1 MVAPQDPRSL
11 ARRVRRLEFLFF
23 SLLLSKDDEGD
34 DQELWFEFQRFF
46 RMDRDR
52 DFLDEPRFE
61 FFMDRMFERRRRSQ
75 PQSQLQLIE
84 QLQNEI
90 KVLKTK
96 TDMVQIETHSFLA
109 IQALGL
115 PADRVQSIRYV
126 PIRAYIDQ
134 TPDGAIDAISAAI
147 SDVLS
152 AYGFTFADE
161 FPEIKGSWFKK
172 WFAKSKEVLS
182 QPEVA
187 ERFEKI
193 ERAIELKAID
203 NPQADAD
210 LKQASA
216 TAKLIKALDKIPT
229 AAVQAGSVLVVKLT
243 TPKGSVIQARTLSQ
257 QEMVE
262 LENNQLLLQDP
273 SEVLGKLTAACN
285 SSRKLPPPKVAPEE
299 V

>member
-152 AYGFTFADE
+152 AYGS
-161 FPEIKGSWFKK
+161 PS
-172 WFAKSKEVLS
+172 
-182 QPEVA
+182 
-187 ERFEKI
+187 
-193 ERAIELKAID
+193 
-203 NPQADAD
+203 
-210 LKQASA
+210 
-216 TAKLIKALDKIPT
+216 
-229 AAVQAGSVLVVKLT
+229 LT
-243 TPKGSVIQARTLSQ
+243 NSPK
-257 QEMVE
+257 
-262 LENNQLLLQDP
+262 
-273 SEVLGKLTAACN
+273 
-285 SSRKLPPPKVAPEE
+285 
-299 V
+299 